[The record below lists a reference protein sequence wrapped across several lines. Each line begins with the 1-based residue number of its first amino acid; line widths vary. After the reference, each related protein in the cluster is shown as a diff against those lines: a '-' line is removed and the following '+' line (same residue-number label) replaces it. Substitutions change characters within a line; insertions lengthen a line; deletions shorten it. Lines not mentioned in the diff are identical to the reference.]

1 MESMIRQATVIVI
14 AGGQAGLPF
23 ELATTNGN
31 WQAAAIINATG
42 TWNNPI
48 LPAYPGQASFQG
60 RQLHT
65 RDYLRLED
73 FVGQR
78 VAIVGGGI
86 SAVQQLEEI
95 SRVATTFWYTRREPV
110 FRNTEFNQDCC
121 AQAPQATDP
130 LLGSS
135 PQLPTP
141 PRGRPVENK

>member
-1 MESMIRQATVIVI
+1 MVGTRCGHPSSISRTVRDLGGAVCPPSETPGRRALA
-14 AGGQAGLPF
+14 AGRPAYRP
-23 ELATTNGN
+23 ATT
-31 WQAAAIINATG
+31 
-42 TWNNPI
+42 
-48 LPAYPGQASFQG
+48 
-60 RQLHT
+60 
-65 RDYLRLED
+65 RLKD
-73 FVGQR
+73 FAGQR

-130 LLGSS
+130 LVGSS